1 VTTTSKPRRR
11 WFQYSLRT
19 LLVLMLAACIGM
31 GWIAMKRQQAR
42 RGREAA
48 EAIERL
54 GGKVFWSNA
63 DSPEESGAWAW
74 LRKLLGDDL
83 FVHPDDVV
91 IHSRAQV
98 IADAGLEHLKGLTQL
113 ETLYIDSDQITDAGL
128 QHLQG
133 LTHLRDL
140 MLVNTQVS
148 DSGLAH
154 LRGLTQLQGLSL
166 DSTQVT
172 DAGLEH
178 LKGLARLRELDLQGT
193 QVSDNGVGELQQ
205 ALPNCR
211 ISR

>member
-1 VTTTSKPRRR
+1 MGRISKRRRR
-11 WFQYSLRT
+11 WFQFSLRT
-19 LLVLMLAACIGM
+19 LLVLFLLACIGM
-31 GWIAMKRQQAR
+31 GWIGVKIQQAR

-48 EAIERL
+48 AAIERL

-63 DSPEESGAWAW
+63 DSPEESGGWAW

-83 FVHPDDVV
+83 LVHPDDVV

-98 IADAGLEHLKGLTQL
+98 ITDAGLEHLNALTQL
-113 ETLYIDSDQITDAGL
+113 ETLYVDSDQITDAGL
-128 QHLQG
+128 QHLKG

-148 DSGLAH
+148 NSGLEH
-154 LRGLTQLQGLSL
+154 LKGLTQLQGLSL

-178 LKGLARLRELDLQGT
+178 LKGLTRLKELILQGT
-193 QVSDNGVGELQQ
+193 QVSDNGVRELQQ